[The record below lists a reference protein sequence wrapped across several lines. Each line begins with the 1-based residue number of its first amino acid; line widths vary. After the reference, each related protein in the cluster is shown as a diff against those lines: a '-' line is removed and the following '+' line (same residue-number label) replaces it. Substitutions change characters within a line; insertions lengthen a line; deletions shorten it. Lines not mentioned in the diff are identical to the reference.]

1 MAQTVIM
8 EVKVD
13 LEAVMVTIHVVSV
26 LNLHLVEMAA
36 AEDKVP

>member
-1 MAQTVIM
+1 M
-8 EVKVD
+8 EVKVAQ
-13 LEAVMVTIHVVSV
+13 EAAMVIIPVVLV